1 MFKLLKF
8 VPLVALGKDVR
19 ASVNEESGKDRPFWL
34 SRRFVGAV
42 RTLIAGF
49 CAIQFGVKLD
59 AETLT
64 KLTDNI
70 TQLATVVMTLWGL
83 VVTVIGYFRRE
94 KNKDVSK

>member
-19 ASVNEESGKDRPFWL
+19 ASVAEESGKERPFWL
-34 SRRFVGAV
+34 SRRFIGSAL
-42 RTLIAGF
+42 TLIAGF

-83 VVTVIGYFRRE
+83 VVTVIGYFKR
-94 KNKDVSK
+94 NKEVSK